1 MLVVG
6 VKLKMKIIKI
16 KEHGIEVM
24 RTNEEISYK
33 NFKLKGWKQIEAY
46 QLVYV
51 LGDKYRKRFL
61 KELDGKWN
69 WFWVK
74 KRKQDKFYSALNE
87 DDGRLRVDG
96 YDFDDIGRCYAFG
109 VFYRRKNNEHNKI
122 SQLGRA

>member
-74 KRKQDKFYSALNE
+74 KRKQDKFYSALDELVGGLHVDGNDFD
-87 DDGRLRVDG
+87 DDGRG
-96 YDFDDIGRCYAFG
+96 HAFG

>member
-1 MLVVG
+1 VLVVG

-74 KRKQDKFYSALNE
+74 KRKQDKFYSALSE
-87 DDGRLRVDG
+87 GGGGLHVDG
-96 YDFDDIGRCYAFG
+96 DLFGVGDWYHAFG